1 MAKKTKKITK
11 SSEKS
16 TKRTVRD
23 QSQSSDKEKIIWM
36 FDKIDT
42 AGEFAFDLNKIS
54 SENLKEIFDKM
65 ISYSTMTWG
74 EIKRQTHDNGK
85 SKHHFLDL
93 KGMSD
98 SAKKR
103 IEMKHLEEDT
113 DAVFSFALTNTLRI
127 IGIRE
132 NRYFHVVWYDENHKF
147 YPSSKK
153 HT

>member
-1 MAKKTKKITK
+1 MAKKTKKINK

-16 TKRTVRD
+16 TKRTVKD
-23 QSQSSDKEKIIWM
+23 QSQSSDKEKIIWV
-36 FDKIDT
+36 FDKTDT
-42 AGEFAFDLNKIS
+42 DGEFAFDLDKIS
-54 SENLKEIFDKM
+54 SDGNMRKIFDKM

-74 EIKRQTHDNGK
+74 QIKQQTHDDGR

-103 IEMKHLEEDT
+103 IGEDT
-113 DAVFSFALTNTLRI
+113 DAIFSFALTNTLRI

-132 NRYFHVVWYDENHKF
+132 NRYFHVVWYDKNHKF